1 MISKDARHTLHVSNN
16 NWTYFDLLSAAR
28 VRFDQVKEERN
39 RFRIPCVF
47 HGGRNRNLV
56 VFESAAA
63 KCWSECGRNFSPAE
77 VAKALGVGS

>member
-1 MISKDARHTLHVSNN
+1 MRSNN
-16 NWTYFDLLSAAR
+16 EVPYESLLSAAHT
-28 VRFDQVKEERN
+28 RFGRVKEECG

-56 VFESAAA
+56 VFESGAA

-77 VAKALGVGS
+77 VAKALGARS